1 MLTGILRLNVWQMIL
16 GSTPFYFMVAPVVLS
31 GSFVVKI
38 YATAGVRGPRRRAA
52 HACSPAC
59 APAQTAEYFMW
70 TSTGLVMGSVRH
82 APRASKNEDVDGYFP
97 QVEEIPAALQG
108 GSVTC
113 VGRRRCRASWRP
125 RGPWGRRRRCGQVD
139 CWCVLHRAHRYDGH
153 A

>member
-38 YATAGVRGPRRRAA
+38 YATAGVRRPRRPRRRAA

-82 APRASKNEDVDGYFP
+82 APRASRRPRLPPPVWGTP
-97 QVEEIPAALQG
+97 RGATGPRG
-108 GSVTC
+108 GSD
-113 VGRRRCRASWRP
+113 
-125 RGPWGRRRRCGQVD
+125 CGAD
-139 CWCVLHRAHRYDGH
+139 HDGHGLRLLHRRGVGGGA
-153 A
+153 